1 MVSRYD
7 VRVAVYNEIESVV
20 SGTVPSDNVTTEMP
34 DSPED
39 YPAITHQVSFEQLDY
54 NRGSAA
60 AVKETRDS
68 SGHVQSET
76 YTQPIRA
83 VFTVTVSATD
93 DATHEQVHETLKDHF
108 NEYSTLSEAASDVHP
123 DIDGIDVGDSTP
135 VHAPERSEPVYAKE
149 FDIIVDFQKFNV
161 KNLNPIT
168 DFSVEVVHIDN
179 A

>member
-34 DSPED
+34 DGPED
-39 YPAITHQVSFEQLDY
+39 YPAVTHQVSFEELEY

-60 AVKETRDS
+60 AVGESRDAN
-68 SGHVQSET
+68 GHVESEV

-83 VFTVTVSATD
+83 TFTVTVSATSD
-93 DATHEQVHETLKDHF
+93 GTHENIHESLKDHF
-108 NEYSTLSEAASDVHP
+108 NAYSKLQADASDIHP
-123 DIDGIDVGDSTP
+123 DVDGVDTTASVP

-149 FDIIVDFQKFNV
+149 FEVLVDFQKFS
-161 KNLNPIT
+161 T
-168 DFSVEVVHIDN
+168 QSVDAIEEYDIDVTTN
-179 A
+179 G